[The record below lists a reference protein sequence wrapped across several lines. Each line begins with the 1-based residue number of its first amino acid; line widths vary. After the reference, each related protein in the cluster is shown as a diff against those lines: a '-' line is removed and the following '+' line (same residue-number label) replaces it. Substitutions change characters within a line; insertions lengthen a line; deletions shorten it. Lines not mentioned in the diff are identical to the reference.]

1 MKLPQAVKNSYTMT
15 PIRII
20 LADDHTLIRE
30 GFKAIL
36 GQSNR
41 FVIAGEAQDG
51 AELIGMARDTK
62 PDVILTDLSMP
73 RTNGFEA
80 MAEIRKINP
89 EVKFIVLTMHEEREY
104 ILRAIKGGA
113 SGYLLKNTERIE
125 LEHAIITVHEGGKY
139 FSQSI
144 NSILAEAALRPDVGE
159 VGELTAREKEVLEL
173 VANGH
178 STKQIADLLKISIRT
193 VESHRINMLKKMKV
207 NNSAELIRKAVELKL
222 L

>member
-1 MKLPQAVKNSYTMT
+1 MT

-30 GFKAIL
+30 GFKSIL
-36 GQSNR
+36 GQSNK
-41 FVIAGEAQDG
+41 FIIAAEAQNG
-51 AELIGMARDTK
+51 RELIELAQTVR

-80 MAEIRKINP
+80 MEEIRKSDAG
-89 EVKFIVLTMHEEREY
+89 VKFIILTMHEEREY

-113 SGYLLKNTERIE
+113 SGYLLKNTERLE
-125 LEHAIITVHEGGKY
+125 LEHAIITVYEGGKY
-139 FSQSI
+139 FSPSI
-144 NSILAEAALRPDVGE
+144 NSILAEVAVRPEGGD

-178 STKQIADLLKISIRT
+178 STKQIADKLKISIRT

-207 NNSAELIRKAVELKL
+207 NNSAELIRKAIELKL